1 MCASKSRQVNER
13 KIPPGADLVDVT
25 FVVIGLNEAP
35 TLEACLKSV
44 STAQDT
50 LTGQSEVI
58 YVDGGSQDDSI
69 DIAKQAGVQRILG
82 GDRRRKAAENR
93 NLGLREARGQC
104 VQFVDGDMMLDCD
117 WPQVALDYL
126 VEHPETAA
134 VCGDLEEVRE
144 DPFHTAKGN
153 DWALPAGPN
162 RYCGGAAMFSRD
174 VVRGVGGFPE
184 DVQYGEEPYLCWRI
198 RNELDRNVVKLPHAM
213 ARHDFAYTGLLDYC
227 RRTVRVGESYAE
239 ICARCVSSADPLWFR
254 EVVSNTLWTAAIA
267 TAAAGL
273 LVGHIWL
280 KTALLAAVAL
290 LLTRKTV
297 QTALKGH
304 CLAESVIYA
313 LHVYSAK
320 PLITLGQLRWLF
332 WRLPGVNRVRARERS
347 RSDGESSQDP

>member
-1 MCASKSRQVNER
+1 
-13 KIPPGADLVDVT
+13 LDVT

-35 TLEACLKSV
+35 TLEACLQSV

-50 LTGQSEVI
+50 LKGQSEVI

-104 VQFVDGDMMLDCD
+104 IQFVDGDMMLDCD

-144 DPFHTAKGN
+144 GPFHRAMGI
-153 DWALPAGPN
+153 DWALPAGPI
-162 RYCGGAAMFSRD
+162 RYCGGAAMFRRD
-174 VVRGVGGFPE
+174 VLWGLGGFPE

-198 RNELDRNVVKLPHAM
+198 RNELHRNVVKLPHAM
-213 ARHDFAYTGLLDYC
+213 ARHDFAYTGLLDYW

-239 ICARCVSSADPLWFR
+239 ICARCVTSADPLWFR

-267 TAAAGL
+267 TGAVGL
-273 LVGHIWL
+273 LVGDFRL
-280 KTALLAAVAL
+280 KTALLAGAAL
-290 LLTRKTV
+290 LVARKTV
-297 QTALKGH
+297 QTTFKGH
-304 CLAESVIYA
+304 SFGESVIYA
-313 LHVYSAK
+313 LHVYSTK
-320 PLITLGQLRWLF
+320 PLVTLGQLRWLF
-332 WRLPGVNRVRARERS
+332 RRLAGANRVGAREKSRS
-347 RSDGESSQDP
+347 RGKSSQDP